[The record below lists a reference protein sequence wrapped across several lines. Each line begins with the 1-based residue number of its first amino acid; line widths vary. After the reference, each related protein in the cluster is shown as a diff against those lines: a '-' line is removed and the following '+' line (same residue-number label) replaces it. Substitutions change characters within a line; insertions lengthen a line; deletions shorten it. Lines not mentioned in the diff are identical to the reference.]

1 MKKKLISILLLVVIF
16 ATFLSSAAFAQP
28 AVAIYTL
35 NAGDTVSSLCARH
48 GVNYDTY
55 KVLIMAL
62 NSVSNEY
69 DFARMPVGS
78 QIVVPVSAN
87 AASTLSGLS
96 NAGVVGGMTGSTGT
110 TALPGNTTVGST
122 SSANNNAAV
131 GAAKDVALGDTV
143 NCYVISYPIKS
154 GDTVIGIYKTRNI
167 DYKTYSNLILKLN
180 KISSVNNLRVGQT
193 LLLPVDKVL
202 PGDNVVY
209 TIMNHPMK
217 SGETVYG
224 IITTGYGMDY
234 KANTELLKAINNKEN
249 LGSFR
254 VGEVLHVAI
263 KTYIANTGAAA
274 TTPVSG
280 TAANTVPAV
289 PVPNPTILPIIP
301 STSSNGITVI
311 R

>member
-16 ATFLSSAAFAQP
+16 ATMLSTAAFAEP

-48 GVNYDTY
+48 GVNYDAY
-55 KVLIMAL
+55 KVLLMAL

-69 DFARMPVGS
+69 DFAKMPVGS
-78 QIVVPVSAN
+78 KIVVPVSAN

-96 NAGVVGGMTGSTGT
+96 SAGVMGAVSGTATNPGTVNNAG
-110 TALPGNTTVGST
+110 TANS
-122 SSANNNAAV
+122 NAAV

-154 GDTVIGIYKTRNI
+154 GDTVINIYKARNS
-167 DYKTYSNLILKLN
+167 DYKTYYNLMLKLN
-180 KISSVNNLRVGQT
+180 KMSNVNNLRVGQT
-193 LLLPVDKVL
+193 LLLPVSTVL

-224 IITTGYGMDY
+224 VITSGYKMDY

-249 LGSFR
+249 LGAFK
-254 VGEVLHVAI
+254 VGEVLHVAV
-263 KTYIANTGAAA
+263 KSYIGNSAASAATSTTASAAPTVPVYNVNTG
-274 TTPVSG
+274 TVTPSYSG
-280 TAANTVPAV
+280 
-289 PVPNPTILPIIP
+289 
-301 STSSNGITVI
+301 NGITVI

>member
-16 ATFLSSAAFAQP
+16 TTLMSTAAFAEP

-69 DFARMPVGS
+69 DFAKMPVGS
-78 QIVVPVSAN
+78 KIVVPVSAN

-96 NAGVVGGMTGSTGT
+96 TAGVVGGVTGT
-110 TALPGNTTVGST
+110 TVIPGSTVAGST

-143 NCYVISYPIKS
+143 NCYVISYPIKA

-180 KISSVNNLRVGQT
+180 KISNVNNLRVGQT
-193 LLLPVDKVL
+193 LLLPVDKIL
-202 PGDNVVY
+202 PGDNIVY
-209 TIMNHPMK
+209 TIMNHTMK

-224 IITTGYGMDY
+224 IITTGYKMDY
-234 KANTELLKAINNKEN
+234 KANTDLLKAINNKEN
-249 LGSFR
+249 LGSFK

-263 KTYIANTGAAA
+263 KTYIANSA
-274 TTPVSG
+274 
-280 TAANTVPAV
+280 TAAPSTTTA
-289 PVPNPTILPIIP
+289 PVPTTVVPSTSTTILPII
-301 STSSNGITVI
+301 SGNSSNGITVV

>member
-16 ATFLSSAAFAQP
+16 ATMLSTAAFAEP

-48 GVNYDTY
+48 GVNYDAY

-69 DFARMPVGS
+69 DFAKMPVGS
-78 QIVVPVSAN
+78 KIVVPVSAN

-96 NAGVVGGMTGSTGT
+96 SAGVMGAVTGTVTNPGTVNNAG
-110 TALPGNTTVGST
+110 TANS
-122 SSANNNAAV
+122 NAAV

-154 GDTVIGIYKTRNI
+154 GDTVINIYKARNS
-167 DYKTYSNLILKLN
+167 DYKTYYNLMLKLN
-180 KISSVNNLRVGQT
+180 KMSNVNNLRVGQT
-193 LLLPVDKVL
+193 LLLPVSSVL

-224 IITTGYGMDY
+224 VITTGYKMDY

-249 LGSFR
+249 LGAFK
-254 VGEVLHVAI
+254 VGEVLHVAV
-263 KTYIANTGAAA
+263 KSYIGNSASAATSTTASAAPTVPVYNVNTG
-274 TTPVSG
+274 TVTPSYSG
-280 TAANTVPAV
+280 
-289 PVPNPTILPIIP
+289 
-301 STSSNGITVI
+301 NGITVI

>member
-16 ATFLSSAAFAQP
+16 ATVMSTAAFAEP

-48 GVNYDTY
+48 GVNYDAY

-78 QIVVPVSAN
+78 KIVVPVSAN

-96 NAGVVGGMTGSTGT
+96 SAGVTGAVTGVT
-110 TALPGNTTVGST
+110 GTVGS
-122 SSANNNAAV
+122 ANVGAATTTNSNAAV
-131 GAAKDVALGDTV
+131 GDAKDVALGDTV
-143 NCYVISYPIKS
+143 NCYVISYTIKS

-167 DYKTYSNLILKLN
+167 NYKTYSNLILKLN
-180 KISSVNNLRVGQT
+180 KLSNVNNLRVGQT
-193 LLLPVDKVL
+193 ILLPVDKIL
-202 PGDNVVY
+202 PGDSIAY

-224 IITTGYGMDY
+224 VITTGYKMDY
-234 KANTELLKAINNKEN
+234 KANAELLKAINNKDN
-249 LGSFR
+249 LGAFK
-254 VGEVLHVAI
+254 VGEILHVAI
-263 KTYIANTGAAA
+263 KSYIGNPAAS
-274 TTPVSG
+274 TTT
-280 TAANTVPAV
+280 TATVPATSTTVTTV
-289 PVPNPTILPIIP
+289 PSNNTSVLPIIP
-301 STSSNGITVI
+301 SNGITVI

>member
-16 ATFLSSAAFAQP
+16 ATMLSTAAFAEP

-48 GVNYDTY
+48 GVNYDAY

-69 DFARMPVGS
+69 DFAKMPVGS
-78 QIVVPVSAN
+78 KIVVPVSAN

-96 NAGVVGGMTGSTGT
+96 SAGVMGAVTGTVTNPGTVNNAG
-110 TALPGNTTVGST
+110 TANS
-122 SSANNNAAV
+122 NAAV

-154 GDTVIGIYKTRNI
+154 GDTVINIYKARNS
-167 DYKTYSNLILKLN
+167 DYKTYYNLMLKLN
-180 KISSVNNLRVGQT
+180 KMSNVNNLRVGQT
-193 LLLPVDKVL
+193 LLLPVSTVL

-224 IITTGYGMDY
+224 VITSGYKMDY

-249 LGSFR
+249 LGAFK
-254 VGEVLHVAI
+254 VGEVLHVAV
-263 KTYIANTGAAA
+263 KSYIGNSAASAATSTTASTAPTVPVYNVNTG
-274 TTPVSG
+274 TVTPSYSG
-280 TAANTVPAV
+280 
-289 PVPNPTILPIIP
+289 
-301 STSSNGITVI
+301 NGITVI

>member
-16 ATFLSSAAFAQP
+16 ATMLSTAAFAEP

-48 GVNYDTY
+48 GVNYDAY

-69 DFARMPVGS
+69 DFAKMPVGS
-78 QIVVPVSAN
+78 KIVVPVSAN

-96 NAGVVGGMTGSTGT
+96 SAGVMGAVTGTVTNPGTVNNAG
-110 TALPGNTTVGST
+110 TANS
-122 SSANNNAAV
+122 NAAV

-154 GDTVIGIYKTRNI
+154 GDTVINIYKARNS
-167 DYKTYSNLILKLN
+167 DYKTYYNLMLKLN
-180 KISSVNNLRVGQT
+180 KMSNVNNLRVGQT
-193 LLLPVDKVL
+193 LLLPVSSVL

-224 IITTGYGMDY
+224 VITSGYKMDY

-249 LGSFR
+249 LGAFK
-254 VGEVLHVAI
+254 VGEVLHVAV
-263 KTYIANTGAAA
+263 KSYIGNSAASAATSTTVSAAPTVPVYNVNTG
-274 TTPVSG
+274 TVTPSYSG
-280 TAANTVPAV
+280 
-289 PVPNPTILPIIP
+289 
-301 STSSNGITVI
+301 NGITVI

>member
-16 ATFLSSAAFAQP
+16 ATVLSTAAFAEP

-62 NSVSNEY
+62 NNVSNEY

-78 QIVVPVSAN
+78 KIVVPVSAN

-96 NAGVVGGMTGSTGT
+96 SAGVVGAVTGT
-110 TALPGNTTVGST
+110 TGSNTAAST
-122 SSANNNAAV
+122 NNTAPV
-131 GAAKDVALGDTV
+131 LGAASNVALGDTV
-143 NCYVISYPIKS
+143 NCYVISYTIKA
-154 GDTVIGIYKTRNI
+154 GDAVINIYKSRDL
-167 DYKTYSNLILKLN
+167 DYKTYSSLILKLN
-180 KISSVNNLRVGQT
+180 KISNVNNLRVGQK

-202 PGDNVVY
+202 PGDDIEY
-209 TIMNHPMK
+209 TIMNHTMK

-224 IITTGYGMDY
+224 IITTSYGMDY
-234 KANTELLKAINNKEN
+234 KTNAEFLQTLNNKEN
-249 LGSFR
+249 LGAFK
-254 VGEVLHVAI
+254 VGEVLHIAI
-263 KTYIANTGAAA
+263 NSYLPNNAS
-274 TTPVSG
+274 TTAPTTN
-280 TAANTVPAV
+280 TAAITVPAT
-289 PVPNPTILPIIP
+289 NPTVLPIIP
-301 STSSNGITVI
+301 SNGITVV